1 MSDNRPQRGA
11 KPSLLSSLGSS
22 IGRFSFSRGRSPH
35 VTPPPA
41 FSTPSPS
48 PSPSSASPLPLPA
61 SASESTAAVS
71 VTRASLAVVPATAAA
86 STAAAAAPSDVVALG
101 ERQAVR
107 EPAGSGPACVVATA
121 GKIIGLNGTSGTVTT
136 EGRSVES
143 TAQSGSL
150 DHDSTADAREGI
162 TEGRSHILQ
171 HLPSSHPTSTSPHR
185 NAPPLPLIPP
195 SEPSYL
201 PNNPPSP
208 IPPTLPSHTTIPAS
222 LPSPHPSPLHSSLPP
237 PSPHPSS
244 SSRSSHPSP
253 PESSFP
259 PYSPSAAAS
268 ISPSVSAAT
277 ATGAAAISAGG
288 MGLRGYAIAG
298 QVAGANPAAAAA
310 AAAAA
315 TANSD
320 ANPEASPEANT
331 EASIG
336 ASTGCVGW
344 EGGSAAD
351 SISPVGSA
359 RSIGWEAGGGITA
372 AGNASP
378 AGSMGSMGSMR
389 SVGWEG
395 ELMSA
400 AWSGEAGQAWVG
412 ERPVWE
418 MKLRNVVLKKEIAKG
433 SSGTVYKGKYKD
445 CPVAVRVVP
454 WSEVEGEMSEGEQW
468 EQRRAKFLREV
479 TIWRRLKHPNIVK
492 FIGASIPEHPQL
504 PSNPTSTGSS
514 STASTNNGRDDRKDK
529 EKGADLRFKG
539 HAFCVVMEHVEHC
552 SLKEY
557 LFQAARER
565 RKLPMP
571 FIVQVAFDL
580 AKGGACV
587 LGTIHN
593 SSLTPLLASPLPAS
607 SPPASLAYLH
617 SMGVVHGDICPENLL
632 LDSKRR
638 LKIARFGAA
647 HVESSHPVSTSTG
660 SCRRTLSYSAPEVLF
675 SQPYDRSADV
685 YSFGICLWELYAREA
700 PFPNLDFGEVADA
713 VKEGA
718 RPIISPK
725 CPPDLANVMR
735 CCWEGL
741 PTARPPM
748 PQVIAMLK
756 KVNVFA

>member
-1 MSDNRPQRGA
+1 MHSPRACAHNLPQVSPQLGACAALLLGGPLIQPAPLPSPLPLSPHAIPQGVRPIIPPKCPPDLAHVLRCCWEGAPSSRPSMPQVISLLRSLNVFATRQDDPARDARLGESGAGNSGLPSSTSTSRNSSTSSSSSSKQAGGSMGSADGSRTTPVGGSMSDNRPQRGA

-445 CPVAVRVVP
+445 CPVAGMSCLSLSPSDRQMVV
-454 WSEVEGEMSEGEQW
+454 
-468 EQRRAKFLREV
+468 
-479 TIWRRLKHPNIVK
+479 
-492 FIGASIPEHPQL
+492 
-504 PSNPTSTGSS
+504 
-514 STASTNNGRDDRKDK
+514 
-529 EKGADLRFKG
+529 
-539 HAFCVVMEHVEHC
+539 
-552 SLKEY
+552 
-557 LFQAARER
+557 
-565 RKLPMP
+565 
-571 FIVQVAFDL
+571 
-580 AKGGACV
+580 
-587 LGTIHN
+587 
-593 SSLTPLLASPLPAS
+593 
-607 SPPASLAYLH
+607 
-617 SMGVVHGDICPENLL
+617 
-632 LDSKRR
+632 
-638 LKIARFGAA
+638 
-647 HVESSHPVSTSTG
+647 
-660 SCRRTLSYSAPEVLF
+660 
-675 SQPYDRSADV
+675 
-685 YSFGICLWELYAREA
+685 
-700 PFPNLDFGEVADA
+700 
-713 VKEGA
+713 
-718 RPIISPK
+718 
-725 CPPDLANVMR
+725 
-735 CCWEGL
+735 
-741 PTARPPM
+741 
-748 PQVIAMLK
+748 
-756 KVNVFA
+756 